1 METKRDGGWQYRVR
15 YRGCR
20 VEKRPKSAVEIA
32 AIILSCNVRHY
43 LLHPRALLSEVQQ
56 IRRLR
61 RESVETLKRVP
72 VDRSLLADVRFDGR
86 RVIQD
91 RAVPIQERL
100 EGTDTAERRSV
111 LDRCIDCLF
120 ECWKQGFCDA
130 SYSFA
135 DNYGVL
141 DGRVVLIDIGELQF
155 SKETVARGIAD
166 RPWLDSYTDQW
177 LPPADRDY
185 LRSKMERRITT
196 GRLDELW
203 GIERSESNREGDGD
217 LR

>member
-15 YRGCR
+15 YRGSR
-20 VEKRPKSAVEIA
+20 VEKRPKSTVGIA
-32 AIILSCNVRHY
+32 ATILSCNVPHY
-43 LLHPRALLSEVQQ
+43 LLHPRALVSEVRQ

-61 RESVETLKRVP
+61 RESVEALKRVP

-100 EGTDTAERRSV
+100 EGTDTAERRCV

-120 ECWKQGFCDA
+120 ECWKQGFCDV

-141 DGRVVLIDIGELQF
+141 DGRVVLLDIGELQF
-155 SKETVARGIAD
+155 SKRVVARGIAD

-177 LPPADRDY
+177 LPPTDRDY
-185 LRSKMERRITT
+185 LRSEMDRRITT
-196 GRLDELW
+196 ERLDELW
-203 GIERSESNREGDGD
+203 GTERSGSDRGADGD
-217 LR
+217 RR